1 MEDVKDLMTHPEG
14 TLAAVEA
21 ELADRD
27 AEIENIC
34 RWAAARAGVLVIA
47 PKLSTTALIAN
58 DAYMVSRIAAVYGHT
73 ATAGAI
79 IGFLGGLGG
88 SVVSALLT
96 SVFPNPKV
104 KIPLAICLTYAV
116 GKCAKIWVES
126 GMPMPGDFSEYRER
140 LMEIVEHNKTT
151 IAALVDSPLKNK
163 PLGDENKDFL
173 AEAGV
178 GSDEF
183 LGLNSFN
190 FGSLLNGDLLES
202 FGSIK
207 NVVLGVASAAVA
219 GIAGKALANSDN
231 EYIANAK
238 HALSGIGALLAT
250 VEGVSLEFLNFITFI
265 GIIAGL
271 VQLLEMTL
279 DKFFPA
285 LYNALGIFLPLIA
298 VNCAIFGG
306 VSFAVQREYTF
317 AESAVYGVGAGLG
330 WMLAIVALAGLTE
343 KMKYADV
350 PAGLKGLGITFI
362 TAGLMALGFMSF
374 SGIQL

>member
-1 MEDVKDLMTHPEG
+1 MEDVKDLMTHPESA
-14 TLAAVEA
+14 LVAVEA

-34 RWAAARAGVLVIA
+34 RWAAARAGVLVMA

-104 KIPLAICLTYAV
+104 KIPLAILLTYAV
-116 GKCAKIWVES
+116 GKCAKLWVEN
-126 GMPMPGDFSEYRER
+126 GMPMPGDFSDYRER
-140 LMEIVEHNKTT
+140 MMEIVEHNKTT
-151 IAALVDSPLKNK
+151 LSALIDSPLKNK

-183 LGLNSFN
+183 LGLNNFN
-190 FGSLLNGDLLES
+190 LSSLLNGDLLS
-202 FGSIK
+202 NLGAVK
-207 NVVLGVASAAVA
+207 DVVIGVASAAIATVA
-219 GIAGKALANSDN
+219 GKTVANSDN
-231 EYIANAK
+231 EYVANAK

-250 VEGVSLEFLNFITFI
+250 LGETALDLAAGTATSAIKSTGEVKSTVLGKVSDIVSSANDTKDDVVESVSDFVAS
-265 GIIAGL
+265 AG
-271 VQLLEMTL
+271 
-279 DKFFPA
+279 DKKDE
-285 LYNALGIFLPLIA
+285 
-298 VNCAIFGG
+298 VVEK
-306 VSFAVQREYTF
+306 VSDV
-317 AESAVYGVGAGLG
+317 VKG
-330 WMLAIVALAGLTE
+330 
-343 KMKYADV
+343 MKDN
-350 PAGLKGLGITFI
+350 LQK
-362 TAGLMALGFMSF
+362 
-374 SGIQL
+374 